1 MIFDYIPRGYHSIY
15 VKDGDRYKEYKRIKH
30 FFKKDEFKLLREM
43 SVKIKMFHKKVSLSE
58 LERKHINL
66 RLKLISF
73 GNRNGL
79 KREKLILRTSKI
91 NTDNDFRFYSE
102 GLLLYLC

>member
-43 SVKIKMFHKKVSLSE
+43 SVEDFKNEVWRFESLCWDNFY
-58 LERKHINL
+58 KH
-66 RLKLISF
+66 
-73 GNRNGL
+73 
-79 KREKLILRTSKI
+79 
-91 NTDNDFRFYSE
+91 
-102 GLLLYLC
+102 YLVLDE